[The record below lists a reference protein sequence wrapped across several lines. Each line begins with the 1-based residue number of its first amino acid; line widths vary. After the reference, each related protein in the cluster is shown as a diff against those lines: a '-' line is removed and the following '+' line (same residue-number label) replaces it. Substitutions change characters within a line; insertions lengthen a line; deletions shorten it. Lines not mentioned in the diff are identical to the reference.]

1 MYVLHSKWN
10 LNFGDADI
18 IHPLF
23 YFGCFC
29 VVGCFVKA
37 HLPAFT
43 KAIFIEFA
51 ALFLV
56 SVSSL

>member
-10 LNFGDADI
+10 LTLGMQTSY
-18 IHPLF
+18 HPLF

-43 KAIFIEFA
+43 KAVLIEFA
-51 ALFLV
+51 TLFLV